1 MISDALFDA
10 VKRVDHYLNNP
21 IFDHTYEGELR
32 ERVIKLR
39 NEMEAMVVELDTP
52 PSDGSQ

>member
-1 MISDALFDA
+1 MISDVLFDA
-10 VKRVDHYLNNP
+10 VKRVDYYLDDP
-21 IFDHTYEGELR
+21 TFDHTHEGEFR

-39 NEMEAMVVELDTP
+39 NETEAMVVELDTP